1 MSREGDTIAK
11 NSMVYYLF
19 SLFVLF
25 QMNGCHNGVAVVLM
39 MCEGGNS
46 DMFAQGH
53 KAR

>member
-1 MSREGDTIAK
+1 MSGK
-11 NSMVYYLF
+11 NIMTKKLKLYYLF
-19 SLFVLF
+19 SSFVVIHI
-25 QMNGCHNGVAVVLM
+25 NGCHNGVAVVLM